1 MVVQKFYNALVNG
14 EISKAAYY
22 LSDKFAQEMIDL
34 MGGMD
39 RLYQELQL
47 IAFAFGNESLPVSY
61 DELMEMNEKEVVVFL
76 IYVLGKDEFDNFS
89 LEIVSEEI
97 DGNQAVVEISN
108 FDEVEIHLIKES
120 GKWKIYPDF

>member
-22 LSDKFAQEMIDL
+22 LSEKFALDMIEL

-47 IAFAFGNESLPVSY
+47 IAFAFGNSSELPLTY
-61 DELMEMNEKEVVVFL
+61 DQLMEMTEKEVVVFL
-76 IYVLGKDEFDNFS
+76 IYVLGKDEFDNFR
-89 LEIVSEEI
+89 LEILSEEI
-97 DGNQAVVEISN
+97 DGNQAVVEINN
-108 FDEVEIHLIKES
+108 FDEVEINLIK
-120 GKWKIYPDF
+120 